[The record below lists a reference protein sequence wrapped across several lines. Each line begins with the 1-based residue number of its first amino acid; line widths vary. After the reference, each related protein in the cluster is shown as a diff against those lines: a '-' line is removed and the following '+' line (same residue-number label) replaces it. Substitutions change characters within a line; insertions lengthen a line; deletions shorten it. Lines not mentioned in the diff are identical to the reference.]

1 MERQVILNNSR
12 RNVEIYW
19 QKKKKERELEKK
31 TTDVAGKKKAMKG
44 NVIRWECARKENH
57 R

>member
-19 QKKKKERELEKK
+19 QKKKRIGKENYRC
-31 TTDVAGKKKAMKG
+31 GRKKKSNERKCDQMGMCKKG
-44 NVIRWECARKENH
+44 ES
-57 R
+57 

>member
-19 QKKKKERELEKK
+19 QKKKERELEKK